1 MALTVPQL
9 DSRTFSCSICLEPLT
24 EPVTS
29 PCGHNF
35 CCSCIQANWDMEG
48 EVRDSYSCPECR
60 QSFAVRPNLAKNTM
74 LAALV
79 EELKKGAGHRV
90 PGSCL
95 NCEGQL
101 LKEHE
106 PTAPPSKE
114 PQWRNICGLHDEAM
128 QLLRHKDP
136 SNTCDL
142 CSLADHSNHE
152 AELARAERWREI
164 EVACQGIRQRIH
176 SKTEDME
183 LLQRTLW
190 AANEC
195 ADRAVT
201 STEKIFDKMFHLLK
215 KSRAKVW
222 QQIRSVQDAKASL
235 LRERQEKLEQEIDE
249 LARREA
255 ELTEMQLRADEE
267 PPVREPLP
275 PLTPSEPAHSSGV
288 RIRPR
293 RCLNGDGAVTE
304 LTDVLQRHLVEKWS
318 DIPWSVINVD
328 VLLTKADPESC
339 CRRTKKDEWRTCS

>member
-9 DSRTFSCSICLEPLT
+9 DTRTFSCSICLEPLT

-79 EELKKGAGHRV
+79 EELKKGAGRRA

-95 NCEGQL
+95 TCEDQQ
-101 LKEHE
+101 LKEHK
-106 PTAPPSKE
+106 PLAPPSKE
-114 PQWRNICGLHDEAM
+114 PHWNNICSLHDEAV
-128 QLLRHKDP
+128 QLLRRKDP

-142 CSLADHSNHE
+142 CSLLDHRSHE
-152 AELARAERWREI
+152 AELARAERWRDM

-183 LLQRTLW
+183 LLRQTLW

-235 LRERQEKLEQEIDE
+235 LREQQEKLEQEIDE

-255 ELTEMQLRADEE
+255 ELTEMQLWAEKQ
-267 PPVREPLP
+267 PSAGGHLP
-275 PLTPSEPAHSSGV
+275 PSTPSEPAHSSGV

-293 RCLNGDGAVTE
+293 RRLNGDGAVTE

-339 CRRTKKDEWRTCS
+339 RRTKRDERRTSS